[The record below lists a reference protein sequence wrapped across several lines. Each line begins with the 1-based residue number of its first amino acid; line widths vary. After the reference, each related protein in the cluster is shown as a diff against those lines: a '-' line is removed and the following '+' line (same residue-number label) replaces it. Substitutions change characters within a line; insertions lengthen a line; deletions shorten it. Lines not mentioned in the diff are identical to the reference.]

1 MHRRCLV
8 VTLATCALA
17 LPSIAAKMPAS
28 TYAGQQARSIKALS
42 DEDIDTLRKG
52 EGMGL
57 AKAAEL
63 NGYPGPAHARA
74 LGKQLRLSDDQLAQI
89 TAIFDRMSGAAKSLG
104 AEMIDREQVLD
115 QLFAKGE
122 ITPARLAA
130 ETSAIGEL
138 NGRLRAVHLA
148 AHLQTR
154 ALLQPEQLAL
164 YQQLRGY
171 GESKGHHRH

>member
-8 VTLATCALA
+8 VALATCALA
-17 LPSIAAKMPAS
+17 LPSIAARMPAS
-28 TYAGQQARSIKALS
+28 PYAGQQARSIKALS
-42 DEDIDTLRKG
+42 DEYIDALRKG

-63 NGYPGPAHARA
+63 NGYPGPAHVRA
-74 LGKQLRLSDDQLAQI
+74 LGKQLRLSDNQLAQI
-89 TAIFDRMSGAAKSLG
+89 TAIFHRMNAAAKSLG
-104 AEMIDREQVLD
+104 AEMIDREQALD
-115 QLFAKGE
+115 QLFVKGE
-122 ITPARLAA
+122 ITHDRLAA
-130 ETSAIGEL
+130 ETAAIGEL

-148 AHLQTR
+148 AHLETR
-154 ALLQPEQLAL
+154 ALLRPEQLAL